1 MKGILSKL
9 LYYSTLAGSLV
20 GQTRILGIKTM
31 LTKIRHLDK
40 LEIEKMKGGCDVKR
54 KDKIK

>member
-1 MKGILSKL
+1 MIR
-9 LYYSTLAGSLV
+9 LYK
-20 GQTRILGIKTM
+20 IKTM
-31 LTKIRHLDK
+31 LTKIRPLDK